1 MEHAALRQ
9 ENERLKEAF
18 EAARGTS
25 GIYAHIAYALARAYT
40 DLFYVNMDTGEFVE
54 YYSDDE
60 CGMLLESRR
69 ACGFFESCERE
80 AKMFVHPDDQDAFVG
95 AMNREFLRS
104 ALDQHEEFE
113 MTYRRIKD
121 GRSFYV
127 QMSVSRMK
135 DDDRFIVVA
144 VSDIDELVMKR
155 RAEERIREERVI
167 YARLHAITGNYLV
180 VYVVDPRTDHFRE
193 FSSTESYAQSF
204 LLEKEGDA
212 FFERS
217 REVSKQC
224 VYPTDLGRFLAVF
237 TKENVLTA
245 IERDGIF
252 TLGYRFFMEGKPI
265 HVQMKAAM
273 VEEDDGPR
281 IIVGLNDIDA
291 QVRQEEETELRLA
304 QAKAQVN
311 IDALTGVKNKHAYL
325 EAEDRLNDQIARHQ
339 ATPFAIVVLDVN
351 DLKQVNDTSGH
362 QAGDELIRD
371 ACRVVCNAFKRS
383 PVYRVGGDEFA
394 VIVQGF
400 DYEHIEERLW
410 DVTVHNE
417 QALGTG
423 DVVIACGM
431 AMFKAEDD
439 DFVADVFDRADRRM
453 YNNKKALKSKE
464 TE

>member
-1 MEHAALRQ
+1 
-9 ENERLKEAF
+9 
-18 EAARGTS
+18 
-25 GIYAHIAYALARAYT
+25 
-40 DLFYVNMDTGEFVE
+40 
-54 YYSDDE
+54 
-60 CGMLLESRR
+60 
-69 ACGFFESCERE
+69 
-80 AKMFVHPDDQDAFVG
+80 MFVHPDDRDAFVG

-104 ALDQHEEFE
+104 ALDQHEEYA

-453 YNNKKALKSKE
+453 YNNKKALKSIE